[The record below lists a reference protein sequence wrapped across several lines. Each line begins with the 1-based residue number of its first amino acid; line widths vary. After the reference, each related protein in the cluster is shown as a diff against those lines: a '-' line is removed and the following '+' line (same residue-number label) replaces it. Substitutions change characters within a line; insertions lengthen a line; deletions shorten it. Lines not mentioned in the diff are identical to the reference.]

1 MDTPHWNAFVA
12 PNGAIWVFTGLLR
25 DIESDDELAAALGHE
40 LAHYTHEHGRRQ
52 VKRNYW
58 IGLTA
63 AVAGEMVSGM
73 NPGRAQWAASAAH
86 ELAFNAWTHH
96 YDRKDEDQAGRVGL
110 RYAAEAG
117 YDVTA
122 AVRLWQHVLQTRG
135 DQGAA
140 DDFFYGNHSLT
151 VVRIAHLQEEI
162 RNNSPQRRKRAQ

>member
-1 MDTPHWNAFVA
+1 MSRRDLRLYVVDTPHWNAFVA

-110 RYAAEAG
+110 RYRR
-117 YDVTA
+117 
-122 AVRLWQHVLQTRG
+122 RLGTT
-135 DQGAA
+135 
-140 DDFFYGNHSLT
+140 S
-151 VVRIAHLQEEI
+151 
-162 RNNSPQRRKRAQ
+162 QRRCVFGSMCSRPEVIRVLPMTSSTGITP